1 MNFIIRPVRLLFLII
16 GTMSAAHAQQAATVP
31 LDEAGNKKDARSA
44 VQEQG
49 RQGKPEVTLREPT
62 KEEIKVLL
70 DGVAPL
76 VNDSAEG
83 LTVVERPD
91 GSLFLDH
98 QGRFQNVS
106 VAKTNA
112 DGTVSIECASSLEQ
126 IPQFLNKKREATAAM
141 PAGAT
146 SAGTRASKPATT
158 SPAQPQPSR
167 SEEK

>member
-1 MNFIIRPVRLLFLII
+1 MNSFRRALWQGSLFIA
-16 GTMSAAHAQQAATVP
+16 MAAAVHAQRAATTSAS
-31 LDEAGNKKDARSA
+31 EAAGKKDAPAA
-44 VQEQG
+44 VQESGQ
-49 RQGKPEVTLREPT
+49 QAKPTVTLREPS

-70 DGVAPL
+70 EGMAPL

-126 IPQFLNKKREATAAM
+126 IRQFLSQKKVALGATPPPAS
-141 PAGAT
+141 AGA
-146 SAGTRASKPATT
+146 RASKPVLTP
-158 SPAQPQPSR
+158 PAQANPGK